1 MSDGLFTAVSLENK
15 DHRAGFRLRRLE
27 VYNWGTFD
35 RRVWTLNLDGSNG
48 LLTGDIGSGKSTMVD
63 AITTLLLPANRIS
76 YNKAAGA
83 ETRER
88 SLRSYVMGYHKSE
101 SNEVS
106 GTSKPVGLRSGSTF
120 SVLLGIFGNEGYDQE
135 VSLAQVFWLRDGQQG
150 QPDRFYVVADRGM
163 TITADFAGFGSDIAA
178 LKRRLR
184 KGGARTHDHF
194 PEYGKDFRRQLGIE
208 SEQAMDLFHQTVSM
222 KSVGNLNEFVRSHML
237 EPFDSAE
244 WIDRLVTH
252 FEDLTRSH
260 EAVLKARA
268 QLAALEPLLADCDG
282 YDRLGRQISDLSD
295 QRSALP
301 YYLAS
306 LKAILLDREL
316 VAVDTELAIDRENLA
331 RVTDQL
337 GGLR

>member
-1 MSDGLFTAVSLENK
+1 MAGRVRRATGPICRRTFRRYEFQRRGVEMSQQMRPDGSPENP
-15 DHRAGFRLRRLE
+15 DQRAGFRLRRLE

-150 QPDRFYVVADRGM
+150 QPDRFFAVADRGM
-163 TITADFAGFGSDIAA
+163 TITSDFAEFGSDISA

-184 KGGARTHDHF
+184 RSGARTHDHF
-194 PEYGKDFRRQLGIE
+194 PEY
-208 SEQAMDLFHQTVSM
+208 
-222 KSVGNLNEFVRSHML
+222 
-237 EPFDSAE
+237 
-244 WIDRLVTH
+244 
-252 FEDLTRSH
+252 
-260 EAVLKARA
+260 
-268 QLAALEPLLADCDG
+268 
-282 YDRLGRQISDLSD
+282 
-295 QRSALP
+295 
-301 YYLAS
+301 
-306 LKAILLDREL
+306 
-316 VAVDTELAIDRENLA
+316 
-331 RVTDQL
+331 
-337 GGLR
+337 